1 MISDNGKYLE
11 SLDHLRWFA
20 AFLVFLWHS
29 NNNFISSDFISSL
42 SVFNFFL
49 EGHSGVSL
57 FFCISGFIFTF
68 IGFGKKIDY
77 FKFIKNRFLRI
88 FPLIF
93 VFLIFASLIG
103 KVNGESALFQFF
115 NFLGAGTPFAMW
127 SLVVELQIYFILPVI
142 FNYLLNINKKKI
154 LFFVLGVFIIS
165 FTMKLFFY
173 AYENQ
178 FRTVSYWSIFGRIDQ
193 FIFGCIAGFIF
204 KNYKIEIKNL
214 YKYGL
219 LLFVILLLINF
230 YSYFRIFGGYSL
242 ISPKNIIWLFFPYF
256 EGFLWSSLILIYC
269 SIQSISKLSLLSNF
283 FSYLGSISYSTYI
296 IHIAYIHF
304 YIWFFTNIINFNLS
318 SSAMGLG
325 NIFQN
330 LIFTIQGIIL
340 KILNIDTS
348 LSLKQ
353 QAVDG
358 GVFFTL
364 FFAYPILI
372 LISSIF
378 YEIIEKPFLSM
389 REKYLK
395 N

>member
-1 MISDNGKYLE
+1 MISQNGKYLS
-11 SLDHLRWFA
+11 SLDHLRWLA

-29 NNNFISSDFISSL
+29 NSNFISGGFTSSL
-42 SVFNFFL
+42 SIFNFFL

-57 FFCISGFIFTF
+57 FFCISGFIFTY

-93 VFLIFASLIG
+93 FFLIFASLIG
-103 KVNGESALFQFF
+103 KVNKESGLFQFF
-115 NFLGAGTPFAMW
+115 NFLGAGAPFAMW

-142 FNYLLNINKKKI
+142 FSYLYNFNKKKI
-154 LFFVLGVFIIS
+154 LFFVIGIFIIS
-165 FTMKLFFY
+165 FTMKFFFY

-178 FRTVSYWSIFGRIDQ
+178 FRAISYWSVFGRIDQ

-204 KNYKIEIKNL
+204 KNYKIEIKEL

-219 LLFVILLLINF
+219 LLFIILLLINF
-230 YSYFRIFGGYSL
+230 YSYFRILGGWSL
-242 ISPKNIIWLFFPYF
+242 INPKNIIWLFFPYF

-269 SIQSISKLSLLSNF
+269 SIPPVSKLSLFSKL
-283 FSYLGSISYSTYI
+283 FSYLGTISYSTYI

-304 YIWFFTNIINFNLS
+304 YIWFYTNMINFNVS

-340 KILNIDTS
+340 KILNIDTG

-372 LISSIF
+372 FISSVF
-378 YEIIEKPFLSM
+378 YEILEKPFLSL